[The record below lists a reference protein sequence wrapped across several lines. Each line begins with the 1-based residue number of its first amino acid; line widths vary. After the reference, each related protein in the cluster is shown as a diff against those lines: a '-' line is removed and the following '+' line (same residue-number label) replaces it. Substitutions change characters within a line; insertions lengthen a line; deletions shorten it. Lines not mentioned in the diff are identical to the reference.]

1 MTHEFMRKQ
10 TKRGVATIEFALV
23 FSLLFFVF
31 WGIVSYT
38 FPLIVLQTM
47 NRAVSEATRVA
58 AEESP
63 LQTNFATIATAAAS
77 AELTQQLAWLPTGW
91 RTPITQSVTFEAN
104 PQCTLARPNCLLVIQ
119 LTYPNYLSNPIVPS
133 ITLPGLGPVPRV
145 PNNLIA
151 RASLLL

>member
-1 MTHEFMRKQ
+1 MKNQ
-10 TKRGVATIEFALV
+10 TSRHDKKGVATIEFALV

-38 FPLIVLQTM
+38 FPLLVLQTM

-58 AEESP
+58 AEVNP
-63 LQTNFATIATAAAS
+63 VQTEFVTIATAAAN
-77 AELTQQLAWLPTGW
+77 AELTQQIAWLPSGW

-104 PQCTLARPNCLLVIQ
+104 PQCSLARPNCLLVVQ
-119 LTYPNYLSNPIVPS
+119 LTYPNYLTNPIVPI

-145 PNNLIA
+145 PNNLNA

>member
-1 MTHEFMRKQ
+1 MKKKVTNKQ
-10 TKRGVATIEFALV
+10 SERGVATIEFALV

-38 FPLIVLQTM
+38 FPLLVLQTM

-63 LQTNFATIATAAAS
+63 LQTEFVTIATAAAS

-91 RTPITQSVTFEAN
+91 RTPITQSVTFEPN
-104 PQCTLARPNCLLVIQ
+104 PQCSLARPNCLLVIQ
-119 LTYPNYLSNPIVPS
+119 LTYPNYLTNPIVPVL
-133 ITLPGLGPVPRV
+133 TLPGLGPVPRV

-151 RASLLL
+151 RTSLLL

>member
-1 MTHEFMRKQ
+1 MKKKVTNKQ
-10 TKRGVATIEFALV
+10 PERGVATIEFALV

-38 FPLIVLQTM
+38 FPLLVLQTM

-63 LQTNFATIATAAAS
+63 LQTEFVTIATAAAS

-91 RTPITQSVTFEAN
+91 RTPITQSVTFEPN
-104 PQCTLARPNCLLVIQ
+104 PQCSLARPNCLLVIQ
-119 LTYPNYLSNPIVPS
+119 LTYPNYLTNPIVPVL
-133 ITLPGLGPVPRV
+133 TLPGLGPVPRV

-151 RASLLL
+151 RTSLLL

>member
-1 MTHEFMRKQ
+1 MKNQ
-10 TKRGVATIEFALV
+10 TSRQAKKGVATIEFALV

-38 FPLIVLQTM
+38 FPLLVLQTM

-58 AEESP
+58 AEVNP
-63 LQTNFATIATAAAS
+63 LQTEFVTIATAAAS
-77 AELTQQLAWLPTGW
+77 AELTQQIAWLPAGW

-104 PQCTLARPNCLLVIQ
+104 PQCSLARPNCLLVVQ
-119 LTYPNYLSNPIVPS
+119 LTYPNYLTNPIVPI

-145 PNNLIA
+145 PNNLTA
-151 RASLLL
+151 RATLLL